1 MSTAM
6 ARPAGVP
13 APLDDAASQA
23 WARRMAGPLT
33 AEEIAEQ
40 LGCNVV
46 EVTGAV
52 TRLRRAADVRSR
64 TALVAAHTL
73 AGHLTAHNL
82 GAPGLD
88 TIGDLGPEQL
98 LLLRLSA
105 GHSTGDIAAELGN
118 SRATVSNYRANLLV
132 STGLASIHQAVGLG
146 CLAGI
151 VRPADVYPD
160 REYNT
165 TAPLPAHLATVVDR
179 ARRALADT
187 GRALVVAPRAEQA
200 GLARAVTDRE
210 ADAGT
215 RVLAVTPY
223 GEHWTSDVATLA
235 ATRREAG
242 HVAVILTRSEAE
254 RPGRPPTPP
263 GVPVATSLRGMR
275 RLVGTT
281 LPATVITTP
290 AGLEILAAAHTHHPF
305 DLSIAL
311 DDHLPQV
318 GERVGRHPSCPP
330 VRAVLRLTSTPRL
343 TATGRTRHEGC
354 DPYTTG
360 PITANLMPCQAV
372 EAGRMRPYRLAAAA
386 APGLRGEGLGDL
398 VLALASA
405 HHLARVVVHGATDR
419 DAARLAKAITDGD
432 GGVQID
438 VLPAGHDPEHNTVV
452 SRFRHG
458 PHQLRVL
465 VTGGRLPAGLDADA
479 LIHTTGELPAARTA
493 AAIEAA
499 LTPADPGR
507 QRPLLLIA
515 ADSTAHGRWGTLST
529 LTAALAALDPDLK
542 KDLRRARATGGGW
555 PGLELALPLPAGAN
569 EQRARAVCAWAD
581 TTVAE
586 EMRDTAERARATDTL
601 HPDLLS
607 PTGLRLSAWQAVRRH
622 GLPSA
627 PAAGPPARQR
637 PTRPSP
643 STSRDTA

>member
-1 MSTAM
+1 M
-6 ARPAGVP
+6 ARPAGAP

-40 LGCNVV
+40 LGCDVV
-46 EVTGAV
+46 EVTGAL

-98 LLLRLSA
+98 VLLRLSA
-105 GHSTGDIAAELGN
+105 GYSTADIAAELGT
-118 SRATVSNYRANLLV
+118 SRATVSNYRTDLLAR
-132 STGLASIHQAVGLG
+132 TGLAGVHQVVGLG

-160 REYNT
+160 REYNV
-165 TAPLPAHLATVVDR
+165 TAPPPAYLATLVDR
-179 ARRALADT
+179 ARCALADT

-200 GLARAVTDRE
+200 GLARAVAGRE
-210 ADAGT
+210 AGAGT

-235 ATRREAG
+235 ATRSEAG
-242 HVAVILTRSEAE
+242 HVVVLLTRSEAE

-263 GVPVATSLRGMR
+263 GASVVTSLRGMR

-290 AGLEILAAAHTHHPF
+290 AGLEILAAAHPSRPF

-318 GERVGRHPSCPP
+318 GERVGRHPTCPP

-360 PITANLMPCQAV
+360 PITAKLTPRQAV
-372 EAGRMRPYRLAAAA
+372 EAARLRPYRIAAAA
-386 APGLRGEGLGDL
+386 APGPRGEGLGDL
-398 VLALASA
+398 VLALAST
-405 HHLARVVVHGATDR
+405 HHLARVVVHGTNDR

-432 GGVQID
+432 GRHDGGVQVD
-438 VLPAGHDPEHNTVV
+438 VLPAGHDAEHSAVV

-465 VTGGRLPAGLDADA
+465 VTGDRLPAGLDADA
-479 LIHTTGELPAARTA
+479 VIHTTGELPAARTA
-493 AAIEAA
+493 AIVEAA

-507 QRPLLLIA
+507 QRPLLLIV
-515 ADSTAHGRWGTLST
+515 ADSTAHGRWEALST

-542 KDLRRARATGGGW
+542 KDLRRARTIGGGW
-555 PGLELALPLPAGAN
+555 PGLELALPLPAGAD

-607 PTGLRLSAWQAVRRH
+607 PTGLRLSAWRAVRRTAA
-622 GLPSA
+622 LPS
-627 PAAGPPARQR
+627 GPPSNR
-637 PTRPSP
+637 PLP
-643 STSRDTA
+643 STSSRDTA